1 MKNIRLLLLLLVM
14 GWAMRS
20 SAIDA
25 SLSFATFKGIDQ
37 HYIEVYLHIA
47 GKSVTFVPVNDSL
60 GQAGVEVLLVFKKGE
75 EIVKFD
81 KFQLNSPVTPRILDF
96 IDLKRYSLADGNYQ
110 LLVSVKDVN
119 NAENAK
125 EYSTQCTIA
134 FDGDALMQSDIQ
146 LLAEVH
152 KDEGNGVFVK
162 NGLYMEPL
170 PYNFYGKYA
179 STLSFYCEVYNADK
193 AIAED
198 YAVSYFIEQPG
209 EQGANAK
216 IMTIGHKR
224 QKPAA
229 LTPVLMQMDISS
241 LPSGNYNLVVEVRNK
256 TKQMLSRKSLFF
268 QRSNPYLNAK
278 QIDLSGVNIA
288 DEFVSRL
295 DKKAL
300 NYSLRAITP
309 LLPPND
315 VEVVNLM
322 LKNDSL
328 NAQRMY
334 LLSYWLQQSPT
345 APQLA
350 YEKFM
355 EVAAAVDK
363 MFHSGFRYGFETD
376 RGYVYIKYGQPNDIE
391 RRETEPSAP
400 PYEIWSYNEI
410 KQTRQNNV
418 RFVFY
423 NPSLAAEDFILLHS
437 DVVGEINN
445 PQWMRE
451 LYRDAPN
458 EIDGNYFDGTGVREN
473 INRNA
478 GRVIRDN

>member
-1 MKNIRLLLLLLVM
+1 MKNMHLLLLLPLL
-14 GWAMRS
+14 GWALGAT
-20 SAIDA
+20 AIDA
-25 SLSFATFKGIDQ
+25 GLSYATFKGIDQ

-81 KFQLNSPVTPRILDF
+81 KFQLNSPVTPRLLDF
-96 IDLKRYSLADGNYQ
+96 IDLKRYSLADGTYQ
-110 LLVSVKDVN
+110 LLVNVKDVN
-119 NAENAK
+119 NPENAK
-125 EYSTQCTIA
+125 EYSTQCTVA
-134 FDGDALMQSDIQ
+134 YDGEALMQSDIQ
-146 LLAEVH
+146 LLAAVH
-152 KDEGNGVFVK
+152 KDEGTGPFVK

-170 PYNFYGKYA
+170 PHNFYGKYA
-179 STLSFYCEVYNADK
+179 STLAFYNEIYQADK

-198 YAVSYFIEQPG
+198 YAVSYFIEDG
-209 EQGANAK
+209 NAK
-216 IMTIGHKR
+216 IMVIGHKR
-224 QKPAA
+224 QKPNA
-229 LTPVLMQMDISS
+229 LNPILMQMDIAS
-241 LPSGNYNLVVEVRNK
+241 LPSGNYTLVVEVRNK
-256 TKQMLSRKSLFF
+256 TKQLLSRKSVFF
-268 QRSNPYLNAK
+268 QRSNPYLNAQ

-300 NYSLRAITP
+300 DYSLRAITP

-315 VEVVNLM
+315 VEVVNMM

-334 LLSYWLQQSPT
+334 LLSYWLQKSPT
-345 APQLA
+345 APQFA

-355 EVAAAVDK
+355 EVARAVDK
-363 MFHSGFRYGFETD
+363 EFHSGFRYGFETD

-400 PYEIWSYNEI
+400 PYEVWSYNEI
-410 KQTRQNNV
+410 PQTRQNNV
-418 RFVFY
+418 RFIFY

-437 DVVGEINN
+437 DVVGEVNN

-458 EIDGNYFDGTGVREN
+458 DIDGNYFDGTGVQDN
-473 INRNA
+473 FNRNA
-478 GRVIRDN
+478 GRVIKDN